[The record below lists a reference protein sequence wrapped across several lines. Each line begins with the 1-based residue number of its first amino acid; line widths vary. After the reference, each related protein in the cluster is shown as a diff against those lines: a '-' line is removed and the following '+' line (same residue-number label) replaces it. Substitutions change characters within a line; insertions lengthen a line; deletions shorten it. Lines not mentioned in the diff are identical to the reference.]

1 MAITLSFVLA
11 ACGSSAGQG
20 SNNNSSP
27 DDGHQQS
34 ADAASSQTENS
45 GEVTSDPAE
54 EAVKRVARDGA
65 EIQTKDPSMPT
76 RVPME
81 GGTKINMYFGDTLI
95 PGVLND
101 SETAKALIEKLP
113 YTQHVSRYSH
123 DFCGVTEDLPYKEE
137 EVHYGWLNG
146 DIDFA
151 IDAPYFTILF
161 EDEDVSEQYGYQV
174 NIGVITCPL
183 SEIAAL
189 EGSYDVRIELA
200 DESGQAEEG
209 NTGAAADAQQ
219 TDAGNTAAPA
229 DAQQADEG
237 NTAFSADAQ
246 QTGED
251 TAASSAD
258 AQQMKQG
265 STALTADAQP
275 TEKGEPTMSAYTY
288 KKQEIMVQKG
298 DASIYGIA
306 YVPETDKK
314 VPLVIFSHELGNDH
328 TSGERY
334 AERLAE
340 AGYAAYIFDF
350 CGGTVGGNKSSGS
363 NSEISILTEAADL
376 EAVLASAKT
385 WDFADPDRIVLM
397 GGSMGGLVTTVVGS
411 GHQDEIAGMILMY
424 PALSAK
430 EDSGMEKYPTK
441 EDVPDDVSL
450 FGGWIHVGK
459 NYITDLWDF
468 DFNQLLSSYKG
479 PLLLL
484 HGDRD
489 STVPLSWSEEARK
502 IIPDCEFHVIK
513 DGGHDSSASPLRMQ

>member
-1 MAITLSFVLA
+1 
-11 ACGSSAGQG
+11 
-20 SNNNSSP
+20 
-27 DDGHQQS
+27 
-34 ADAASSQTENS
+34 
-45 GEVTSDPAE
+45 
-54 EAVKRVARDGA
+54 
-65 EIQTKDPSMPT
+65 
-76 RVPME
+76 
-81 GGTKINMYFGDTLI
+81 
-95 PGVLND
+95 
-101 SETAKALIEKLP
+101 
-113 YTQHVSRYSH
+113 
-123 DFCGVTEDLPYKEE
+123 
-137 EVHYGWLNG
+137 
-146 DIDFA
+146 
-151 IDAPYFTILF
+151 
-161 EDEDVSEQYGYQV
+161 
-174 NIGVITCPL
+174 
-183 SEIAAL
+183 
-189 EGSYDVRIELA
+189 
-200 DESGQAEEG
+200 
-209 NTGAAADAQQ
+209 
-219 TDAGNTAAPA
+219 
-229 DAQQADEG
+229 
-237 NTAFSADAQ
+237 
-246 QTGED
+246 
-251 TAASSAD
+251 
-258 AQQMKQG
+258 
-265 STALTADAQP
+265 
-275 TEKGEPTMSAYTY
+275 MSAYTY

-363 NSEISILTEAADL
+363 NSEMSILTEAADL

-424 PALSAK
+424 PALSVK

-459 NYITDLWDF
+459 NYITDLWDV
-468 DFNQLLSSYKG
+468 DFNQLLSSYQG

-513 DGGHDSSASPLRMQ
+513 DGGHEFFGQPFEDAMTYIQPYLNKQVNENKGENPDPAVETNENNAESPDPATETNDNNAENPDPATETNDNKEDKMLQMTIGETPVQVNWETNSAVEALEDLCRENPLQIQMSMYGGFEQVGSIGQNLPTQDQQTTTRSGDIVIYSSNQIVVFYGSNSWAYTRLGHISDKSDKEMKELLGNGDVTITFTNN